1 MIGFLWKNWPKRP
14 TDTNTCGSPN
24 EMSSFP
30 LVNKTCPHTASL
42 GLLYLTL
49 KYKKLAKDHHIC
61 EEIFNMKNKQKRMNT
76 EKIMQG
82 AGKKSSY

>member
-1 MIGFLWKNWPKRP
+1 
-14 TDTNTCGSPN
+14 
-24 EMSSFP
+24 MSSFP
-30 LVNKTCPHTASL
+30 LVNKTCSHTASL